1 MEINT
6 KTRKGDMKD
15 IEQNILTEKKEEG
28 KRKRGKLNGGT
39 VRTQSRYKLRIL
51 DTHFKIEKNNMK

>member
-39 VRTQSRYKLRIL
+39 VPTQSRYNAFSIL
-51 DTHFKIEKNNMK
+51 ILK

>member
-1 MEINT
+1 
-6 KTRKGDMKD
+6 MKD
-15 IEQNILTEKKEEG
+15 IEQNILTVPVKKEEG

-51 DTHFKIEKNNMK
+51 DTHFKIEKNKMK

>member
-1 MEINT
+1 
-6 KTRKGDMKD
+6 MKD

-51 DTHFKIEKNNMK
+51 DTHFKIEKNKMK